1 MMRPNHQPLN
11 SQVCNLY
18 ICEKFREIKI
28 QQINNFKKNL
38 AKSKYYRFLLKKFF
52 FCITVPPEEPVGLV
66 TKEGDV
72 NWNCPCIG
80 SMAIGPCGVEFREAF
95 GCFHYR

>member
-1 MMRPNHQPLN
+1 M
-11 SQVCNLY
+11 
-18 ICEKFREIKI
+18 EKVEKTVEGSHKIFFR
-28 QQINNFKKNL
+28 
-38 AKSKYYRFLLKKFF
+38 
-52 FCITVPPEEPVGLV
+52 ITVPPEEPVGLV

-95 GCFHYR
+95 GCFHYRSVKL

>member
-18 ICEKFREIKI
+18 IFEKFREIKI
-28 QQINNFKKNL
+28 QQINDFKKKTLRNQNITG
-38 AKSKYYRFLLKKFF
+38 FIKKIFF
-52 FCITVPPEEPVGLV
+52 RITVPPEEPVGLV